1 LDVGEK
7 TELGVKGAAM
17 PVAGGDLDSTAVP
30 GILRSRDVKFFQEI
44 GSEI

>member
-17 PVAGGDLDSTAVP
+17 PVAG
-30 GILRSRDVKFFQEI
+30 ILRSRDVKFFQEI